1 MSKQTK
7 ISNVPIRDLRALL
20 GQLGENYQFVDVIMD
35 PENRTLILDPVEE
48 DVIHDTELTDEN
60 IYSII

>member
-1 MSKQTK
+1 MSSQIK

-20 GQLGENYQFVDVIMD
+20 AQLSENYNFVDVIMD

-48 DVIHDTELTDEN
+48 DVVHDTELTDEN
-60 IYSII
+60 IYEII

>member
-20 GQLGENYQFVDVIMD
+20 AQLGENYQFVDVIMD

-48 DVIHDTELTDEN
+48 DVLHDTELTDQN
-60 IYSII
+60 IYDII

>member
-20 GQLGENYQFVDVIMD
+20 AQLGESYQFVDVIMD

-48 DVIHDTELTDEN
+48 DVLHDTELTDQN
-60 IYSII
+60 IYDII